1 MRANNKKITKQVNQL
16 TTQVARVSQLENKLA
31 SAITQVNDLR
41 KANNLPRDPM
51 EYRKMPSEEVVPAL
65 EDYHRIMRSQY
76 LYSMI
81 HPDYAVTEGL
91 QVKMY
96 SDVPVPTTSIGIRC
110 MYNTMTSKEGTFL
123 ATWTP
128 NFLSSQ
134 AAMTD
139 KFKDIQVPSGSSGT
153 GKWEQ
158 YYYSNLS
165 YCNSEFLVGDNEYNS
180 NRSYPLPSF
189 QPSVLLQK
197 YRLVSAIMK
206 VKYNGS
212 VLNQS
217 GTMVSCATF
226 DAIPAVEFVMEG
238 NTADSVSENLNYG
251 GEVAR
256 YQDFNLIRN
265 GLWNYSQNITA
276 DANGIECLYV
286 PLDPMSNTFYDLGTY
301 YGAPDDISNGLVADG
316 AAKTAYAI
324 NRMVG
329 AVGAQLS
336 YVVAGYN
343 LPASTKCIQIEV
355 FYNFEVISDPSVAPL
370 LRSSLT
376 NHFDWADKRKMDALF
391 RELSRSGLIRRVW
404 DRVKAGFPSFAKA
417 TLTWGPRLL
426 PIISKFI

>member
-1 MRANNKKITKQVNQL
+1 
-16 TTQVARVSQLENKLA
+16 
-31 SAITQVNDLR
+31 
-41 KANNLPRDPM
+41 
-51 EYRKMPSEEVVPAL
+51 
-65 EDYHRIMRSQY
+65 
-76 LYSMI
+76 MI

-96 SDVPVPTTSIGIRC
+96 SDVPVPTTSIGVRC
-110 MYNTMTSKEGTFL
+110 MYNLSTSKEGTFL
-123 ATWTP
+123 LTWTP
-128 NFLSSQ
+128 NFLSANNVLQ
-134 AAMTD
+134 G
-139 KFKDIQVPSGSSGT
+139 KFADTTVPSGSSGS

-165 YCNSEFLVGDNEYNS
+165 FCNTEFLTGESEYPTNFS
-180 NRSYPLPSF
+180 HPLPSF

-197 YRLVSAIMK
+197 YRLVSAIVK

-226 DAIPAVEFVMEG
+226 DAIPAVEYVFEG
-238 NTADSVSENLNYG
+238 NTADVLMENIKYG
-251 GEVAR
+251 GETPR

-276 DANGIECLYV
+276 DANGLECLYV

-301 YGAPDDISNGLVADG
+301 YGAPDDISAGLIQDG
-316 AAKTAYAI
+316 AAKTAYAV

-336 YVVAGYN
+336 YVIAGYN
-343 LPASTKCIQIEV
+343 LPASTKCIQVEV

-391 RELSRSGLIRRVW
+391 KELSKSGLIRRVW
-404 DRVKAGFPSFAKA
+404 DKVKAGFPSFAKA

>member
-1 MRANNKKITKQVNQL
+1 MNKLANKANQL
-16 TTQVARVSQLENKLA
+16 NQQVARLNQLEGKLTN
-31 SAITQVNDLR
+31 AITRVTDLQ
-41 KANNLPRDPM
+41 KSAKLPRDPM
-51 EYRKMPSEEVVPAL
+51 EFRKIPSEQVVPAL

-96 SDVPVPTTSIGIRC
+96 SDVPIPTTSIGIRT
-110 MYNTMTSKEGTFL
+110 MYNLDTSKLGTFL
-123 ATWTP
+123 LTWTP
-128 NFLSSQ
+128 NFLSSSTYLEQ
-134 AAMTD
+134 
-139 KFKDIQVPSGSSGT
+139 KFKGVSAT
-153 GKWEQ
+153 GGAWKD
-158 YYYSNLS
+158 YYYSNTSFNNGDKLS
-165 YCNSEFLVGDNEYNS
+165 GDTELSS
-180 NRSYPLPSF
+180 NLSHPLPCF

-197 YRLVSAIMK
+197 YRLVSAILK

-226 DAIPAVEFVMEG
+226 DAIPVVEYAANG
-238 NTADSVSENLNYG
+238 NDPTTVIQYG
-251 GEVAR
+251 GETSR

-276 DANGIECLYV
+276 DANGLECLYV
-286 PLDPMSNTFYDLGTY
+286 PLDPMSQTFYDLSTY
-301 YGAPDDISNGLVADG
+301 YGAPDDISTGTYTDASTSKG
-316 AAKTAYAI
+316 YAI

-343 LPASTKCIQIEV
+343 LPESTRCIQVEV
-355 FYNFEVISDPSVAPL
+355 FYNYEVISDPSVAPL
-370 LRSSLT
+370 LRSSL
-376 NHFDWADKRKMDALF
+376 NSYFDWTDKRKMDDLF
-391 RELSRSGLIRRVW
+391 RELSKSGLIRRVW
-404 DRVKAGFPSFAKA
+404 DKVKAGFPSFAKA